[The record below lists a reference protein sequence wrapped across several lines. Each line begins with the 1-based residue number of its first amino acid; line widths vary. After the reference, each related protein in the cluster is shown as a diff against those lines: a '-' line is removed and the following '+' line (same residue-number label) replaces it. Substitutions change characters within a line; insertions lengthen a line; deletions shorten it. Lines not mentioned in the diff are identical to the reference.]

1 MEFVKINFTPNR
13 IKYLL
18 FEEIKN
24 IVFENNGIIFGGFVR
39 DMIISNHYKDIYN
52 SSNGYN
58 YNIHK
63 FWNKFYQPETIAR
76 TLVAEDMDICMY
88 KEEDVSNFL
97 VAIGNIFNANGG
109 YANVSSSDITVTREN
124 SYFSIPINM
133 HKKINYKITIG
144 RIPFVHSGVDI
155 SFDFDIIIPKRS
167 NALPP
172 FFKID
177 MLSNIF
183 ILNKYGVVMS
193 NNTGTIID
201 RMSIVNKQKISSI
214 IMNDIVEF
222 KTQFCMRSYCDDYI
236 CGNYNYNSEVFK
248 RINKMLFKHFKWNIE
263 NLPFTICNFTHD
275 NNNNNNCC
283 ICLSELKNRDRVVKV
298 YINNSTN
305 TGKICSIAHDNCIFK
320 YFETQLETSKTDGIM
335 NEDNFE
341 FRCPMRNVINFR
353 SCSENIGDII
363 NKKMMI

>member
-24 IVFENNGIIFGGFVR
+24 SVFENNGIIFGGFVR
-39 DMIISNHYKDIYN
+39 DMIICDHYKDIYN

-63 FWNKFYQPETIAR
+63 FWNKLYQPETAAR

-88 KEEDVSNFL
+88 TEEDVSNFL
-97 VAIGNIFNANGG
+97 VAIGNIFNTNGG

-133 HKKINYKITIG
+133 HKKINYKITVG
-144 RIPFVHSGVDI
+144 RIPFVHSGVEI
-155 SFDFDIIIPKRS
+155 SFDFDIIIPKRTK
-167 NALPP
+167 ALPP

-177 MLSNIF
+177 MLSNVF
-183 ILNKYGVVMS
+183 ILNKHGVVMS

-214 IMNDIVEF
+214 IMKDIVEF
-222 KTQFCMRSYCDDYI
+222 KTQFCMRSYHDDYT
-236 CGNYNYNSEVFK
+236 CGNYSYNSEVFK
-248 RINKMLFKHFKWNIE
+248 RINKMLFKQFKWNIE
-263 NLPFTICNFTHD
+263 NLPFKICNFTYD
-275 NNNNNNCC
+275 NNNNNCC
-283 ICLSELKNRDRVVKV
+283 ICLSELKKRDRVVKV
-298 YINNSTN
+298 YNDNSTN
-305 TGKICSIAHDNCIFK
+305 TGKIICSVAHDNCMFK
-320 YFETQLETSKTDGIM
+320 YFKTQLETSKTDGIM
-335 NEDNFE
+335 SAESFE

-353 SCSENIGDII
+353 IYSENIGDII
-363 NKKMMI
+363 NEKMK